1 LKKSLL
7 ADGALLFLTINWGL
21 NFVIMKDAL
30 ADITPYMY
38 LGVRFILSSLLL
50 ALVFFHHLLQIKKQ
64 DLTGGLLIG
73 TFLFL
78 GFVTQTVGL
87 IYTTPAKSGF
97 ITSSNVVMV
106 PFLAYF
112 LNKNFPGWHQV
123 LGALIT
129 FIGMGIVSINKN
141 FTVNYGDVLTLACA
155 VFFALQIVFTEYYV
169 KRANPINIAVVQIS
183 LVGVLTMAIGLA
195 TEPLPRQLDGSLW
208 AAIIYGVIFCTAGA
222 FVIQNVAQKYTS
234 STHAAIIMCLESV
247 FAGLFSWLLWK
258 EPLTFKTVCGF
269 AMMLVGVLI
278 TELMPATEKPGT
290 LDFHSPR

>member
-1 LKKSLL
+1 MKKSLL

-30 ADITPYMY
+30 SDITPYMY

-50 ALVFFHHLLQIKKQ
+50 ALVFFRQLLHIKKQ
-64 DLTGGLLIG
+64 DLAGGLLIG
-73 TFLFL
+73 AFLFL

-97 ITSSNVVMV
+97 ITGSNVVMV

-123 LGALIT
+123 LGASIT
-129 FIGMGIVSINKN
+129 FIGMGIVSINRN

-183 LVGVLTMAIGLA
+183 LVGVLTTAIGLA
-195 TEPLPRQLDGSLW
+195 AEPLPKHLDGSLW

-234 STHAAIIMCLESV
+234 STHAAVIMSLESV

-269 AMMLVGVLI
+269 ALMLAGVLI
-278 TELMPATEKPGT
+278 TELMPAAEKPEA